1 MAYQGRQPGVGVRN
15 RFIYSATGG
24 QTSFSGADSNGLTLA
39 YSDATYVDVFLNGTL
54 LVPVTDYAA
63 TTKTSVVLG
72 SGAAASD
79 IVEIVAYDISS
90 MSDAITSSSGGT
102 ITGNLT
108 VEGNF
113 SADGGT
119 IKLDGNYPVGTGNV
133 ALGDTALDSVQSAGV
148 YNTAIGHNALT
159 ANTTATNN
167 VSVGAFS
174 LALNTTGEANTSVG
188 LAAMDANTTGSNN
201 VYIGYQAGRASQ
213 GTGNIFIGKE
223 AGESVQGSNKLHIDN
238 SNTSTPLIYG
248 EFDNNK
254 VVINGELSA
263 SSAIITGDI
272 TTNTLSNISTTLA
285 SDTATNVDTFA
296 TATYTGAIY
305 DYILVDATVGA
316 RAGQFMVAQDNGS
329 ITFTD
334 TSTKHLFDPTIPEI
348 TAQINGSNVEVQVT
362 NGNGYTFKAFTKKL

>member
-119 IKLDGNYPVGTGNV
+119 IKLDGNYPVGTQNV
-133 ALGDTALDSVQSAGV
+133 ALGEDTFTAIESGAN
-148 YNTAIGHNALT
+148 YNTALGYRAL
-159 ANTTATNN
+159 
-167 VSVGAFS
+167 
-174 LALNTTGEANTSVG
+174 EE
-188 LAAMDANTTGSNN
+188 
-201 VYIGYQAGRASQ
+201 IGRASCR
-213 GTGNIFIGKE
+213 E
-223 AGESVQGSNKLHIDN
+223 RV
-238 SNTSTPLIYG
+238 
-248 EFDNNK
+248 
-254 VVINGELSA
+254 
-263 SSAIITGDI
+263 
-272 TTNTLSNISTTLA
+272 
-285 SDTATNVDTFA
+285 
-296 TATYTGAIY
+296 
-305 DYILVDATVGA
+305 
-316 RAGQFMVAQDNGS
+316 
-329 ITFTD
+329 
-334 TSTKHLFDPTIPEI
+334 
-348 TAQINGSNVEVQVT
+348 
-362 NGNGYTFKAFTKKL
+362 